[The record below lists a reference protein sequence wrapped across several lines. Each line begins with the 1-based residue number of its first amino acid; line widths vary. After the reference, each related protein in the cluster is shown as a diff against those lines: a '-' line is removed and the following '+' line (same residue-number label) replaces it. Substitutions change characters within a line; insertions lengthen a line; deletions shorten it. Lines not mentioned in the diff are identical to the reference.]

1 MKKGENKKGSALI
14 TVLVIL
20 TVLGTG
26 LAAVLGH
33 SVHER
38 KLNTSQELWLK
49 AQNVAESASQYGLAQ
64 LRLKFANR
72 SNINQN
78 ALQPGSADEL
88 VLPSGA
94 ELANLMND
102 GGYNVI
108 QNVEIVGGVVPTS
121 WSWVYFDPANR
132 EYQDDDLV
140 GESAWVKEVDI
151 FSRATVQRID
161 RNTSNAIGNPVS
173 AHTVQTLQ
181 IRNEGIFSHAIFYNL
196 DLDIHPGPQMDIYGK
211 VHTNGLLRLNAYTGL
226 NFHGK
231 VTTAKHLLH
240 AYEHQASKYFEPVQ
254 FKDEDGNLQN
264 MKHDNIWK
272 DSTMGTG
279 SLSPDFREWARER
292 WGDMVKTSDHDVN
305 YQKPV
310 AFDEYLP
317 DDLSTPEYDPINSGR
332 AIIEPPLASGHPD
345 YDAELEEQKLS
356 AKAGLYFTWDTY
368 TGELTAKKR
377 LTDGTYSTIT
387 NLGDLV
393 ASDDTDKTGLYY
405 IEKNADGDPV
415 REFYED
421 RRNEDIYVMNF
432 NMGALKQLIENPDTT
447 DIDKHLQ
454 GFDPATDWN
463 GIVYVESKSSN
474 PDSNAAEKLDYSGVR
489 LRYAQVGV
497 SEEGIPSRGHDPGMT
512 FVTNNVMYVQGHFN
526 SDGSMSVSSSQT
538 PEVNEVPVALM
549 ADAVTFLSESWDDDH
564 PDMGDKPDAS
574 STEVSAAVVSGIR
587 PPNVQGDDTRSGG
600 AHNFPRFLESWSG
613 DTFYLRGSMVCL
625 YECEIDRS
633 EWNTS
638 YYSPPNRAWGYNTLF
653 DTYDVPGEPRIRTYK
668 RINHR
673 SLSEA
678 EYLAQKPW

>member
-1 MKKGENKKGSALI
+1 MKQGKNTKGSALV
-14 TVLVIL
+14 TVIMIL
-20 TVLGTG
+20 IVLGAG

-38 KLNTSQELWLK
+38 KLNNRQELWLK

-64 LRLKFANR
+64 LRLKFASR
-72 SNINQN
+72 SNIGQD
-78 ALQPGSADEL
+78 ALKPGSADEL
-88 VLPSGA
+88 ILPSSS
-94 ELANLMND
+94 ELATLMND
-102 GGYNVI
+102 SGYDVV
-108 QNVEIVGGVVPTS
+108 QNVELVGGVVPTN
-121 WSWVYFDPANR
+121 WSWVYFDPNNR

-151 FSRATVQRID
+151 FSKATVQRID
-161 RNTSNAIGNPVS
+161 RSTNNALGSPVS

-211 VHTNGLLRLNAYTGL
+211 VHTNGLLRVNANTGL

-231 VTTAKHLLH
+231 VTTAQHLLH

-254 FKDEDGNLQN
+254 FKDENGNLQN
-264 MKHDNIWK
+264 MLHDGVWK

-279 SLSPDFREWARER
+279 SISPDFRTWARER
-292 WGDMVKTSDHDVN
+292 WDDNMRTSVHDVG

-310 AFDEYLP
+310 AFDEYVP
-317 DDLSTPEYDPINSGR
+317 DDTSTADYDPVNSGR
-332 AIIEPPLASGHPD
+332 AIIEPPLADTHPD

-356 AKAGLYFTWDTY
+356 TKAGLYFTWDTY
-368 TGELTAKKR
+368 TGQLSAKKR
-377 LTDGTYSTIT
+377 LADGTYSTIT
-387 NLGDLV
+387 NIGDLA
-393 ASDDTDKTGLYY
+393 ASDDNDKTGLYY
-405 IEKNADGDPV
+405 LEKDGSGDPV

-432 NMGALKQLIENPDTT
+432 NMGALKQLIENPDTSDT
-447 DIDKHLQ
+447 SKHLQ

-463 GIVYVESKSSN
+463 GIVYVESLSSN
-474 PDSNAAEKLDYSGVR
+474 SDSTLAEKLDYSGVR
-489 LRYAQVGV
+489 LRHGEVDV
-497 SEEGIPSRGHDPGMT
+497 SGEGIPSRGHDPGMT

-526 SDGSMSVSSSQT
+526 ADGSMGASSSQT
-538 PEVNEVPVALM
+538 PENNEVPVALM
-549 ADAVTFLSESWDDDH
+549 ADAVTFLSESWDDDNSEVGNE
-564 PDMGDKPDAS
+564 PAAS
-574 STEVSAAVVSGIR
+574 STEVSAAIVSGIR

-600 AHNFPRFLESWSG
+600 AHNFPRFLESWSD

-638 YYSPPNRAWGYNTLF
+638 YYDPPSRAWGYNTLF

-678 EYLAQKPW
+678 DYLAQKPW